1 MVELLTS
8 PIEHYPDR
16 WRDLKEIIAIVDTD
30 ILPCTPPS
38 ELVGVVPTYY
48 TGYTCEQLGELT
60 YDEASKYMYNE
71 LSADD
76 ILCDIHTLQHLYE
89 CMEQE
94 LNNSL
99 IIPYNDVGGA
109 DEYTCSRWESMLG
122 IVPDSE
128 ASVADRIFVIQV
140 KLFQIA
146 PYTLEK
152 IEHILTNLVGEKDT
166 RYEIENNVA
175 DKEFTVTLDL
185 SSRFKSNAVEE
196 MLDNMLPANVNLV
209 VKVNYTIHDK
219 LTKYTHEAL
228 SKYTHDEIRT
238 TEL

>member
-30 ILPCTPPS
+30 MLPCTPPS

-48 TGYTCEQLGELT
+48 AGYTCEQLGELT
-60 YDEASKYMYNE
+60 YGEASKYMYNE

-99 IIPYNDVGGA
+99 IIPYNNVGGA

-128 ASVADRIFVIQV
+128 ASISDRIFVITV

-146 PYTLEK
+146 PYTQEK
-152 IEHILTNLVGEKDT
+152 IEQILDNLIGVNEYVIAND
-166 RYEIENNVA
+166 VA
-175 DKEFTVTLDL
+175 GKIFTITLDL
-185 SSRFKSNAVEE
+185 TSGFKRSAVEE
-196 MLDNMLPANVNLV
+196 MLDNMLPANVKLV
-209 VKVNYTIHDK
+209 VNLNYTKHDT
-219 LTKYTHEAL
+219 LTKYTHSGL